1 VITEMSRRWRRWAAH
16 NRVRVTMFFALV
28 YVAFSF
34 PDPVR
39 LLPGALLVALGQSTR
54 LWAAGH
60 LQRNVELARGGPY
73 RWVRHP
79 LYLGS
84 FLMGVGLALVAVHA
98 PAWLTAFLILYVA
111 FFWPAMHVEELRLQS
126 LFGAEYQEFM
136 VEVPRL
142 LPRLWPIRRGPQPP
156 PAGSFSW
163 ERALANR
170 ELRSAAAMAAL
181 LILQGLKLVLAA
193 WTGGPPPG

>member
-1 VITEMSRRWRRWAAH
+1 MIAEFTRRWRRWAAH
-16 NRVRVTMFFALV
+16 NRVRVTMVFALV

-34 PDPVR
+34 PDPLR

-60 LQRNVELARGGPY
+60 LQRNVELARAGPY

-84 FLMGVGLALVAVHA
+84 FLMGVGLAIVAVHA
-98 PAWLTAFLILYVA
+98 LAWLVAFLLLYFA

-142 LPRLWPIRRGPQPP
+142 VPRLQPTRRGPEPP
-156 PAGSFSW
+156 PRGSFSW
-163 ERALANR
+163 DRALANR

-181 LILQGLKLVLAA
+181 LILQAAKLALAA
-193 WTGGPPPG
+193 WTGG

>member
-1 VITEMSRRWRRWAAH
+1 MITELSRRWRRWAAH
-16 NRVRVTMFFALV
+16 NRVRVTMLFALV

-34 PDPVR
+34 PDPFR
-39 LLPGALLVALGQSTR
+39 LLPGALLVALGQATR

-60 LQRNVELARGGPY
+60 LRRNVELARGGPY

-84 FLMGVGLALVAVHA
+84 FLMGVGLAVLAAHA
-98 PAWLTAFLILYVA
+98 LAWLAAFLILYVA
-111 FFWPAMHVEELRLQS
+111 FFGPAMHVEELRLQS

-142 LPRLWPIRRGPQPP
+142 VPRLPPTPRGPEP
-156 PAGSFSW
+156 PAPGSFSW
-163 ERALANR
+163 EQALDNR
-170 ELRSAAAMAAL
+170 ELRSAVAMAAL
-181 LILQGLKLVLAA
+181 LILQALKLALAA
-193 WTGGPPPG
+193 WSGGQPA

>member
-1 VITEMSRRWRRWAAH
+1 MITELSRRWRRWAAH
-16 NRVRVTMFFALV
+16 NRVRVTMLFALL

-34 PDPVR
+34 PDAFR
-39 LLPGALLVALGQSTR
+39 LLPGALLVAVGQSTR

-60 LQRNVELARGGPY
+60 LRRNVDLARSGPY

-84 FLMGVGLALVAVHA
+84 LLMGVGLAIVAVHA
-98 PAWLTAFLILYVA
+98 VAWLTAFLVLYVA

-142 LPRLWPIRRGPQPP
+142 LPRLPWPRRGPPTSTP
-156 PAGSFSW
+156 GSFSW
-163 ERALANR
+163 QRAVANR
-170 ELRSAAAMAAL
+170 EFRSAAAMAAL
-181 LILQGLKLVLAA
+181 LVLQAVKLALAA
-193 WTGGPPPG
+193 WNGA